1 MTAPP
6 PAPYRGTRLA
16 AVSAVI
22 GTAGLA
28 LTAVGFFTDRH
39 AAALSYLLAFA
50 YWTGLSVAALLWLG
64 IFHASNARWMTVLRR
79 ALETMTLALP
89 ALAALFVP
97 VALTLGD
104 AFSWVHPDPRQF
116 SAEQL
121 HLLEHKSAYLN
132 VPMYLARTA
141 GYFLLWIGAAELLA
155 RWSRRQ
161 DEEGAPLLLANM
173 RSLGTAV
180 VPLGGLAIT
189 FAGFDWLM
197 SLDPL
202 WASTIFGAY
211 YFAGS
216 FLAAMCLLTIA
227 TTWSRGGGLYGELVT
242 LDHFHNL
249 GKLMLAFTA
258 FWAYVAFSQFMLIW
272 AANLP
277 EENVWFLSRSIG
289 GWKVVAGAIVLGH
302 FVLPFVLLLS
312 RSLKLR
318 PRLLSAIAAW
328 QLLMHGVDL
337 YWIVNG
343 ASGSPPLP
351 HWTVLTAFIGVGGA
365 AIALALFRARGRYT
379 VPVKDP
385 FLAESLR
392 YVQP

>member
-1 MTAPP
+1 MTAPAP
-6 PAPYRGTRLA
+6 QAPQPYRGTRGALA
-16 AVSAVI
+16 FAVI
-22 GTAGLA
+22 GAAGLA
-28 LTAVGFFTDRH
+28 LTAVGFSTDRR
-39 AAALSYLLAFA
+39 ATALSYLLAFA
-50 YWTGLSVAALLWLG
+50 YWTGLAVAALLWLG
-64 IFHASNARWMTVLRR
+64 VFHASNARWMTVLRR
-79 ALETMTLALP
+79 AMETMTLGLP
-89 ALAALFVP
+89 ALAVLFVP

-104 AFSWVHPDPRQF
+104 VFPWVHPDAHQLT
-116 SAEQL
+116 AEQL
-121 HLLEHKSAYLN
+121 RLLEHKAPYLN
-132 VPMYLARTA
+132 VPMFLARTA
-141 GYFLLWIGAAELLA
+141 GYFVIWIAASELLA

-173 RSLGTAV
+173 RALGTAAI
-180 VPLGGLAIT
+180 PLGGLAIT

-211 YFAGS
+211 YFSGS

-227 TTWSRGGGLYGELVT
+227 TTWSRSELVT

-258 FWAYVAFSQFMLIW
+258 FWAYIAFSQFMLIW

-277 EENVWFLSRSIG
+277 EENVWFLSRSVG
-289 GWKVVAGAIVLGH
+289 AWKFVEVVLVVGH

-318 PRLLSAIAAW
+318 PRLLSALAAW

-337 YWIVNG
+337 YWIVSG
-343 ASGSPPLP
+343 ASGSPAMP
-351 HWTVLTAFIGVGGA
+351 HWTVFTAFAGVGGA
-365 AIALALFRARGRYT
+365 AVALALFRARGRYT

-385 FLAESLR
+385 FLAESLEC
-392 YVQP
+392 VQP

>member
-1 MTAPP
+1 
-6 PAPYRGTRLA
+6 
-16 AVSAVI
+16 
-22 GTAGLA
+22 
-28 LTAVGFFTDRH
+28 
-39 AAALSYLLAFA
+39 
-50 YWTGLSVAALLWLG
+50 
-64 IFHASNARWMTVLRR
+64 
-79 ALETMTLALP
+79 
-89 ALAALFVP
+89 
-97 VALTLGD
+97 
-104 AFSWVHPDPRQF
+104 
-116 SAEQL
+116 
-121 HLLEHKSAYLN
+121 
-132 VPMYLARTA
+132 
-141 GYFLLWIGAAELLA
+141 
-155 RWSRRQ
+155 
-161 DEEGAPLLLANM
+161 M

-180 VPLGGLAIT
+180 IPLGGLAIT

-211 YFAGS
+211 YFSGS

-258 FWAYVAFSQFMLIW
+258 FWAYIAFSQFMLIW

-289 GWKVVAGAIVLGH
+289 AWKAVAGALILGH

-312 RSLKLR
+312 RRLKLR
-318 PRLLSAIAAW
+318 PRLLSALAAW

-337 YWIVNG
+337 YWIVSG
-343 ASGSPPLP
+343 ASGRPPQP
-351 HWTVLTAFIGVGGA
+351 HWTVFTAFAGMGGA

-379 VPVKDP
+379 VPVNDP
-385 FLAESLR
+385 FLVESLR
-392 YVQP
+392 YAQP